1 MKGLV
6 VSSTRILP
14 GFQEVGAGASEL
26 NPLGTVKCE
35 NVVFNSCQTVLTTD
49 YYPL

>member
-35 NVVFNSCQTVLTTD
+35 NVVFNSCQTDIDTQF
-49 YYPL
+49 